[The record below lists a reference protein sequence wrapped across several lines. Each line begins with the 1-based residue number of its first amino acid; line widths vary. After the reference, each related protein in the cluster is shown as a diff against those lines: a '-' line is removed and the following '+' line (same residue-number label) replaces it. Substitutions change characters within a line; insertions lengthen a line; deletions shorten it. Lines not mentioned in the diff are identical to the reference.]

1 MTGMDAERKGRA
13 VKAKLTWV
21 NDVAFMAEAD
31 SGHGMIIDGSPDI
44 GGRNL
49 GPRPME
55 LVLMGL
61 ASCSAMD
68 VMSILK
74 KARQNVTD
82 CTITAEAERADSIP
96 KVFTKI
102 HLVYRVVGT
111 DLRVPTVERAV
122 KLSMETYCSVSKML
136 AHTAEITHAIE
147 IVDG

>member
-1 MTGMDAERKGRA
+1 MR
-13 VKAKLTWV
+13 AKLTWV
-21 NDVAFMAEAD
+21 DGVAFMAESD
-31 SGHGMIIDGSPDI
+31 SGHGQIIDGSPSI

-49 GPRPME
+49 GARPME

-74 KARQNVTD
+74 KARQDVTD
-82 CTITAEAERADSIP
+82 CVITADAERAETIP

-102 HLVYRVVGT
+102 HLVYTVTGNGLKPAV
-111 DLRVPTVERAV
+111 VERAV

-136 AHTAEITHAIE
+136 AHTADITHAIE
-147 IVDG
+147 IADA

>member
-1 MTGMDAERKGRA
+1 MQAR
-13 VKAKLTWV
+13 LTWV
-21 NDVAFMAEAD
+21 NEVAFMAEAD
-31 SGHGMIIDGSPDI
+31 SGHGLIVDGSPDI

-74 KARQNVTD
+74 KARQDVTD
-82 CTITAEAERADSIP
+82 CTITADAERADTIP

-102 HLVYRVVGT
+102 HVTYRIVGKA
-111 DLRVPTVERAV
+111 LRPVTVERAV

-147 IVDG
+147 IVEG

>member
-1 MTGMDAERKGRA
+1 MR
-13 VKAKLTWV
+13 AKLTWV
-21 NDVAFMAEAD
+21 DGVAFMAEAD
-31 SGHGMIIDGSPDI
+31 SGHGQIIDGSPEI

-74 KARQNVTD
+74 KARQAVTD
-82 CTITAEAERADSIP
+82 CVITADAERAETIP

-102 HLVYRVVGT
+102 HLVYTVTGKGLKPAV
-111 DLRVPTVERAV
+111 VERAV
-122 KLSMETYCSVSKML
+122 KLSMQTYCSVSKML
-136 AHTAEITHAIE
+136 ASTAEITHAIAL
-147 IVDG
+147 VDA

>member
-1 MTGMDAERKGRA
+1 MQ
-13 VKAKLTWV
+13 AKLTWV
-21 NDVAFMAEAD
+21 DGVAFMAEAD
-31 SGHGMIIDGSPDI
+31 SGHGQIIDGSPAI

-49 GPRPME
+49 GARPME

-74 KARQNVTD
+74 KARQDVTG
-82 CTITAEAERADSIP
+82 CVITADAERAETIP

-102 HLVYRVVGT
+102 HLLY
-111 DLRVPTVERAV
+111 TVTGRGLKPAVIERAV

-136 AHTAEITHAIE
+136 AHTAKITHAIQL
-147 IVDG
+147 VDA